1 MRPWRAGLRLR
12 LPGLAGLPGITLL
25 ALVLVM
31 GLAGCRAGE
40 VPPGSDS
47 TLSLQWRIVP
57 DPPAAG
63 PLRIA
68 LELSDQGTR
77 GMRQPLSGAMV
88 RVEGNMSHPGMEP
101 VLATAREV
109 APGHYEA
116 PLSLT
121 MAGDWILFV
130 DAELPDGRKLHR
142 QIDLPGVRP
151 RTPRPQSKT
160 PAER

>member
-1 MRPWRAGLRLR
+1 VRPWRAGLRPG
-12 LPGLAGLPGITLL
+12 LPGLQRTAPLAVAL
-25 ALVLVM
+25 ALV
-31 GLAGCRAGE
+31 LAGCRAGE
-40 VPPGSDS
+40 VRPGSDS
-47 TLSLQWRIVP
+47 TLSLHWRIVP
-57 DPPAAG
+57 DPPVAG

-68 LELSDQGTR
+68 LELSDQGSR
-77 GMRQPLSGAMV
+77 GTRQPLSGAVV
-88 RVEGNMSHPGMEP
+88 RVEGNMSHPGMVP

-121 MAGDWILFV
+121 MAGDWIFLI

-151 RTPRPQSKT
+151 PTPRTPSET